1 MYCVKC
7 RKSTETSQ
15 TERTVTKNN
24 RHMLRGKCRVCGSTK
39 TQFIKKSAEG
49 AGVRQ
54 TEETPTKGRACDR
67 QAKESPTKGRACGT
81 PRRSLSGLAHSPRSK
96 SRACG
101 TPKQKKK
108 EFKQN
113 DTTSCSSDLKGIFN
127 PNLFKKKP

>member
-54 TEETPTKGRACDR
+54 TEETPTKGRAC
-67 QAKESPTKGRACGT
+67 GT

-96 SRACG
+96 GLACG
-101 TPKQKKK
+101 TH
-108 EFKQN
+108 
-113 DTTSCSSDLKGIFN
+113 T
-127 PNLFKKKP
+127 PNCMCIRALYE

>member
-67 QAKESPTKGRACGT
+67 QAKESPTK
-81 PRRSLSGLAHSPRSK
+81 